1 MEKLPLLLL
10 VAMVV
15 LAAVALPVLGQEVE
29 AEPEAFDPNDDF
41 EFQMKKP
48 KILVKGHVV
57 CDRCWHGRVGN
68 MSLPLHDAE
77 VGIKC
82 VDLYGFVTF
91 SGVGYTNTHGVFTIP
106 MDEIPAI
113 FGVKGCK
120 AKLLRGPS
128 TGDCDE
134 VSSMG
139 DGHTGAPLLLV
150 HKSLREVVFTSGPF
164 ACRPL
169 KRPGA
174 CKTAAAPPLPP
185 PPVYKYSSP
194 PPPFKHVPN
203 HHPPPPSVPSYHSHT
218 PPPVSHHPPPPS
230 LRPVAPPVSKSPFN
244 PYIYKSPPPPP
255 PPAPVKYHHPP
266 PAPIHFRKTPP
277 PQIHPSPPPVT
288 SHKYPP
294 PMAPQKPLPPPPV
307 ASHKYPPPMA
317 PKKPS
322 PPPSSKPPPPKSSPG
337 PVTKLPPPLFYH
349 SPPPP
354 PTYHNRSP
362 PPVPAKSPVQVP
374 PPHAYKY
381 SSPPPPPRSITW
393 DFGVKR
399 GKLAID
405 ASELPEEDIND

>member
-1 MEKLPLLLL
+1 MEKVPLLLL

-15 LAAVALPVLGQEVE
+15 LAAAALPVLGQEVE
-29 AEPEAFDPNDDF
+29 AENEAFDPNDDF

-230 LRPVAPPVSKSPFN
+230 PRPVAPPVSKSPFN

-255 PPAPVKYHHPP
+255 PAPVKYHHPP
-266 PAPIHFRKTPP
+266 PAPIYFRKTPP

-307 ASHKYPPPMA
+307 TSHKYPPPMA